1 MRRVFLVRHGMRADN
16 ENRLWRLTAKRPDDP
31 PLCARGVQQARETGA
46 YLRGRPIAALYCS
59 PFLRAV
65 QTAQM
70 IYLETGIRFRV
81 EPALGE
87 WLSPAWFD
95 RFPEIITPAEVR
107 REYSGLDPAYR
118 SPTVVTYPEPLE
130 DVDMFARIRPFLE
143 QLDRTEAGEVV
154 LVGHGATVTQAARV
168 LLGGADGPDA
178 KLCSVTEFQKLS
190 GRWECLGSTVEHLSF
205 VAEE

>member
-16 ENRLWRLTAKRPDDP
+16 EDPLWRLTAKRPDDP

-59 PFLRAV
+59 PFLRAI

-70 IYLETGIRFRV
+70 IYLETGLRFRV

-95 RFPEIITPAEVR
+95 RFPEIITPEEIR
-107 REYSGLDPAYR
+107 RAYSGFDPEYR
-118 SPTVVTYPEPLE
+118 SHTVVTYPEPAE
-130 DVDMFARIRPFLE
+130 EVDMFARIRPFIQ
-143 QLDRTEAGEVV
+143 QLDREQAGEVI
-154 LVGHGATVTQAARV
+154 LVGHGATVTEAARALV
-168 LLGGADGPDA
+168 GNVDGLDA
-178 KLCSVTEFQKLS
+178 KLCSITEFEKLN
-190 GRWECLGSTVEHLSF
+190 GHWACLGSTVRHLSF